1 MRSLKTQ
8 VTDFLCCGGY
18 RLAETAQETALARRR
33 TYRRLDGEIDHKRVL
48 FGDFSG
54 FEAEEISGQVLVRF
68 VGPEADEARALDG
81 YARVLG
87 NCGFPLVLD
96 QDPRCPERSVIR
108 VSAKTKIANSPVV
121 K

>member
-18 RLAETAQETALARRR
+18 RLARTAQETALACRR

-54 FEAEEISGQVLVRF
+54 FETEELPDQVLVRF
-68 VGPEADEARALDG
+68 VGPLPEEAGALDG

-87 NCGFPLVLD
+87 NCGFPLVRD
-96 QDPRCPERSVIR
+96 QDPKYPQRSVIR
-108 VSAKTKIANSPVV
+108 VSAQAEIVNSPVV